1 MNSIATRLLTIIPRV
16 TLEEFYWQDSHYS
29 TDSRRGRELLYLLAN
44 DEWIGTTTEILD
56 VSRSD
61 AVETTIRFDLDLD
74 RITHEAFREQ
84 TGLMWLPVLTLTRG
98 NPDTGHQEDGTLT
111 VTDAHGTDL
120 SPVPQA
126 DVRHQVAAALAEIIV
141 NFAFARLPV
150 SDTPGASVQRP
161 AAGRD
166 QRLLLAAAL
175 FRLLSEDTGDS
186 PATTGPQN
194 GRFATAT
201 RRLNDL
207 LLPWIPDP
215 QSAQSPPSPLAG
227 IAADRITQ
235 IIDALTGAVVV
246 VIGVDRPHS
255 PIALNVTA
263 PPRRLSLTHSYP
275 RWLRRLGPLRLL
287 ALLQPRA
294 QLRLDLLLPLA
305 DADRQ
310 VQIQLP
316 DEVTIDAERTVLP
329 GRGLWIRSGPLP
341 AVSQLDELVGQLR
354 VQQPLDHAVRRALAD
369 LALVK
374 VDALAEALRWHS
386 VVPTRVRSG
395 SPDDLLAVAGE
406 ELDEA
411 TDVARYRL
419 AALREALVA
428 ITTGVGAEQEKGNID
443 RLCSIWDGWA
453 RPGAALNP
461 GDWITS
467 PLLRRTVTG
476 SPGPRR
482 LDSRVVHTE
491 NVSQRVTP
499 TSARINVPVHVPDAR
514 FGSVARFS
522 GLMSA
527 LLMLVVL
534 TFFVVHRLAAR
545 EISTSPS
552 AEALASALTLFS
564 VIQFGRIEVPD
575 RSTLRGCLSFAGTAL
590 IVASLLPTIVLAI
603 LFAFTV
609 TGWTPIVATVVLF
622 VLQTWFVITLTWGP
636 IAPGAGAN
644 ARPVR
649 LLRTEEG
656 LGYARAGVLHA
667 EWWRSTTGSALVTGR
682 EAHAYVIWE
691 HPDRPT
697 EQPLEPSLHRLL
709 GTAIHSRGQLGR
721 AAAFTAR
728 LRARRTELKSFES
741 AEPARLSPNRAVIEE
756 AEEAEA
762 AVTEPALA
770 QWPPNLLALLR
781 SGTAQAALT
790 FLVFREPPR
799 DWPPPGGVPIPIDPH
814 RLPATDESRA
824 PVDVWVGVPLAFTAL
839 REHALLATLHCAAT
853 AGLFLHDTQLPAP
866 PPAAEGPSRQC
877 AWSRFRFGLLDEE
890 IRLLGPFLREL
901 RSRLASDSSALR
913 VLVRTSSQGS
923 LHELPVGGSPPVAGS
938 GRLVLANELDVVSM
952 TDHSG
957 GSWRVLAICAGAH
970 AGLEHAILDAI
981 ADWAP
986 GLRLAAISHALLHGT
1001 TVLLMLCHQTVS
1013 HDNLR
1018 VADMLA
1024 KKLPGAGVTVAVDEW
1039 QTTAQLGKIG
1049 PDPLLRVRV
1058 RSQDRPGV
1066 LLDVLNA
1073 LRPALRTALP
1083 QNGDPYGGVWHALL
1097 TVASGRAA
1105 TARISVRLK
1114 VGEEQVRDWDDAEFG
1129 AIERDVRSH
1138 ALRATAVRQASGVV
1152 DAEEYGAPENTVITV
1167 SLIRSLRA
1175 VDANSGMA
1183 GGGAVER
1190 TKPPVSRRP
1199 DRPGPLPTK
1208 RLPDS
1213 SQASAHLLVIR

>member
-1 MNSIATRLLTIIPRV
+1 MNLIATRLLTIIPRV

-29 TDSRRGRELLYLLAN
+29 TDSRLGRELLYLIAN
-44 DEWIGTTTEILD
+44 DEWIATTTEILD

-74 RITHEAFREQ
+74 RITHEAFREK
-84 TGLMWLPVLTLTRG
+84 TGPMWLPVLTLTRG
-98 NPDTGHQEDGTLT
+98 KPGTGHQEDGTLT
-111 VTDAHGTDL
+111 VTDARGTDL

-150 SDTPGASVQRP
+150 GRSGASLQRP

-166 QRLLLAAAL
+166 QRLLMAAAL
-175 FRLLSEDTGDS
+175 FRLLSEDSGDP
-186 PATTGPQN
+186 PATTEPQN
-194 GRFATAT
+194 GRLATAAG
-201 RRLNDL
+201 RLKDL
-207 LLPWIPDP
+207 LLPWISDP
-215 QSAQSPPSPLAG
+215 QSAQSPPSPLAS
-227 IAADRITQ
+227 IAAERITW

-246 VIGVDRPHS
+246 VIGMDRPRS
-255 PIALNVTA
+255 PVALNVTV
-263 PPRRLSLTHSYP
+263 PPRRLFLETSYP

-287 ALLQPRA
+287 ALLQPRG

-305 DADRQ
+305 NADRQ

-316 DEVTIDAERTVLP
+316 DEVTIDTERTVLP
-329 GRGLWIRSGPLP
+329 RQGLWIRSGPLP

-354 VQQPLDHAVRRALAD
+354 VEQPLDHAVRRALAD

-386 VVPTRVRSG
+386 VVPARVRSG

-428 ITTGVGAEQEKGNID
+428 ITTGVGAEQEQGNID

-453 RPGAALNP
+453 RPGTDLNP

-467 PLLRRTVTG
+467 PLLRRTATG

-499 TSARINVPVHVPDAR
+499 TTARINVPVHVPDAR

-534 TFFVVHRLAAR
+534 TFFVVHRVAAR
-545 EISTSPS
+545 EMSMSPS

-564 VIQFGRIEVPD
+564 VIQFGRIELPD

-622 VLQTWFVITLTWGP
+622 VLQACFVITLTWGP

-667 EWWRSTTGSALVTGR
+667 EWWRSITGSALVTGR
-682 EAHAYVIWE
+682 KAHAYVIWE

-697 EQPLEPSLHRLL
+697 GQPLEPSLHRLL
-709 GTAIHSRGQLGR
+709 GTAIRGRAQLGR
-721 AAAFTAR
+721 AAAFTSR
-728 LRARRTELKSFES
+728 LRARRTEPKSWEP
-741 AEPARLSPNRAVIEE
+741 AGPARLSPSRAVIEE
-756 AEEAEA
+756 AQEAEA
-762 AVTEPALA
+762 TESALA

-781 SGTAQAALT
+781 SGTARAALT

-799 DWPPPGGVPIPIDPH
+799 DWPPPGGVPIPIDPD

-824 PVDVWVGVPLAFTAL
+824 PVDIWVGVPLAFTAL
-839 REHALLATLHCAAT
+839 REHALLTTLDCAA
-853 AGLFLHDTQLPAP
+853 ASGLFLHDTQLPAP

-877 AWSRFRFGLLDEE
+877 VWSRFRIGLLDEE

-938 GRLVLANELDVVSM
+938 GRLVLANDLDVVSM
-952 TDHSG
+952 LDHSG
-957 GSWRVLAICAGAH
+957 GSWRVLAICADAH
-970 AGLEHAILDAI
+970 AGLEHEILDAI

-986 GLRLAAISHALLHGT
+986 GLGLAAISQALLHGT

-1013 HDNLR
+1013 RDNLR

-1024 KKLPGAGVTVAVDEW
+1024 RKLPGAGVTVAVDEW
-1039 QTTAQLGKIG
+1039 QTAVQLGKVG
-1049 PDPLLRVRV
+1049 PDPLLRVRM

-1066 LLDVLNA
+1066 LLDVLDA

-1097 TVASGRAA
+1097 TVAAGRAA
-1105 TARISVRLK
+1105 IARISVRLK
-1114 VGEEQVRDWDDAEFG
+1114 VGQDRVDKWDDAEFG

-1152 DAEEYGAPENTVITV
+1152 AAEEYGAPENTVIAV

-1175 VDANSGMA
+1175 DG
-1183 GGGAVER
+1183 
-1190 TKPPVSRRP
+1190 
-1199 DRPGPLPTK
+1199 
-1208 RLPDS
+1208 
-1213 SQASAHLLVIR
+1213 

>member
-1 MNSIATRLLTIIPRV
+1 VNLIAARLLTIIPRV
-16 TLEEFYWQDSHYS
+16 TLEEFFWQDSHYS
-29 TDSRRGRELLYLLAN
+29 TDSRLGRELLYLIAN
-44 DEWIGTTTEILD
+44 DEWIVTTTEILD

-74 RITHEAFREQ
+74 RITHEAFREE
-84 TGLMWLPVLTLTRG
+84 TGLMWLPVLTLARG
-98 NPDTGHQEDGTLT
+98 DPDTGHQEDGTLT
-111 VTDAHGTDL
+111 VTDARGTDL
-120 SPVPQA
+120 SPVPQS

-175 FRLLSEDTGDS
+175 FRLLSEDTGDP

-194 GRFATAT
+194 GRLATAT
-201 RRLNDL
+201 RRLVDL
-207 LLPWIPDP
+207 LRPWIADP
-215 QSAQSPPSPLAG
+215 QSAQAPPSPLAS
-227 IAADRITQ
+227 IAADRITR

-246 VIGVDRPHS
+246 VIGVDRPQH
-255 PIALNVTA
+255 PVVLNVTA
-263 PPRRLSLTHSYP
+263 PSRRLSLTHSYP
-275 RWLRRLGPLRLL
+275 RWLRWLGPLRLL
-287 ALLQPRA
+287 ALLQPRG
-294 QLRLDLLLPLA
+294 QLRLDLLLPSA
-305 DADRQ
+305 DADRH

-329 GRGLWIRSGPLP
+329 GQGLRIRSGPLP
-341 AVSQLDELVGQLR
+341 AVSQLEDLVGQLR
-354 VQQPLDHAVRRALAD
+354 VQQPLDHAIRRALAD

-386 VVPTRVRSG
+386 VVPARVRSG
-395 SPDDLLAVAGE
+395 TPDDLLTVADE

-419 AALREALVA
+419 AALREALAAV
-428 ITTGVGAEQEKGNID
+428 TTGAGAEQEQDNIG
-443 RLCSIWDGWA
+443 RLCRVWDGWA
-453 RPGAALNP
+453 RPGADPDP

-491 NVSQRVTP
+491 NVSQRVIP
-499 TSARINVPVHVPDAR
+499 TSAQVNVPVHVPDAR

-534 TFFVVHRLAAR
+534 TFFVVHRAAPR
-545 EISTSPS
+545 VIPTSPS

-575 RSTLRGCLSFAGTAL
+575 RSTLRGLLSFAGTAL

-609 TGWTPIVATVVLF
+609 TGWTPIIAAVVLF
-622 VLQTWFVITLTWGP
+622 ALQAWFVITLTWGP

-691 HPDRPT
+691 HPDRST

-709 GTAIHSRGQLGR
+709 GTALHSRAQLGR
-721 AAAFTAR
+721 AAAFTTR
-728 LRARRTELKSFES
+728 LRARRTELKSWES
-741 AEPARLSPNRAVIEE
+741 AEPARPSPNPAVIEE

-762 AVTEPALA
+762 TVTEPALA

-781 SGTAQAALT
+781 SGTAREALT
-790 FLVFREPPR
+790 FLVFREPPQ
-799 DWPPPGGVPIPIDPH
+799 DWPPPGGIRIPIDPD
-814 RLPATDESRA
+814 RLPATDDSRA
-824 PVDVWVGVPLAFTAL
+824 PVDIWVGIPLSFTAL

-853 AGLFLHDTQLPAP
+853 AGLFLHDMQLPAP
-866 PPAAEGPSRQC
+866 PPAAGGPSRQC
-877 AWSRFRFGLLDEE
+877 VWSRFRIGLLDEE

-901 RSRLASDSSALR
+901 RSRLASDGSALR

-923 LHELPVGGSPPVAGS
+923 LHELPVGGPPPVAGS
-938 GRLVLANELDVVSM
+938 GRLVLASELDVVPM
-952 TDHSG
+952 ADDHSG
-957 GSWRVLAICAGAH
+957 GSWRVLAICADAH
-970 AGLEHAILDAI
+970 TGLEHTILDVL
-981 ADWAP
+981 ADSSP
-986 GLRLAAISHALLHGT
+986 GLRLTAISHALLHGT
-1001 TVLLMLCHQTVS
+1001 TVLLMLCHQIGS
-1013 HDNLR
+1013 HGNLR
-1018 VADMLA
+1018 VADILA
-1024 KKLPGAGVTVAVDEW
+1024 GKLPGAGVTVAVDEW
-1039 QTTAQLGKIG
+1039 QTAVQLGRIE

-1066 LLDVLNA
+1066 LLDVLDA

-1083 QNGDPYGGVWHALL
+1083 QNRDPYGGVWHALL
-1097 TVASGRAA
+1097 TVAAGRAA
-1105 TARISVRLK
+1105 SARISVRLK
-1114 VGEEQVRDWDDAEFG
+1114 VGEEQVRGWDDAKFG
-1129 AIERDVRSH
+1129 AIERDARSH
-1138 ALRATAVRQASGVV
+1138 ALRAAAVRQASGVIH
-1152 DAEEYGAPENTVITV
+1152 AGEYGAPENTVITV
-1167 SLIRSLRA
+1167 GLIRSLRA
-1175 VDANSGMA
+1175 VGAYQPRGWRRSCGADQAA
-1183 GGGAVER
+1183 GILSASQ
-1190 TKPPVSRRP
+1190 TWPF
-1199 DRPGPLPTK
+1199 LTK
-1208 RLPDS
+1208 RLPGS
-1213 SQASAHLLVIR
+1213 GQP